1 MGFTDRY
8 EAGLKLSQLLTS
20 YSQKPNVIV
29 LALPRGGV
37 PVGYTLAKNLRL
49 PLDVY
54 LVRKLGVPGQPELA
68 LGAIAL
74 DNTCV
79 FNQDIIQV
87 LEISQTSIHAEID
100 IQKQLLAKRNELYR
114 QNRSAP
120 RLMEQTII
128 LVDDGLATGASMRVA
143 ISALKLQNP
152 KEIIVA
158 VPVAPASVCQQLA
171 MEADEVICLQT
182 PQPFHSV
189 GTWYENFTEVSDD
202 EVIELLQQA
211 DSFK

>member
-87 LEISQTSIHAEID
+87 LEISQTSIDAEID